1 MKETSLTEM
10 IYAENKTTGFILALP
25 NDCEIDEAAEKIS
38 AIVENY
44 PDTVWKMGKF
54 MHGKHIQNQYTTFD
68 ETSLC
73 IWFDND
79 NYLNFAADVTLA
91 FEEHWM
97 LVKNLYDNTTE
108 CSLIAGDTEENP
120 E

>member
-1 MKETSLTEM
+1 MKEISLTEM
-10 IYAENKTTGFILALP
+10 IYAENKTAGFILVLP

-38 AIVENY
+38 AIAENY
-44 PDTVWKMGKF
+44 PGTVWEEGKF
-54 MHGKHIQNQYTTFD
+54 MHGKHIQDNYTAFD

-79 NYLNFAADVTLA
+79 NYLNFACDVTLA

-97 LVKNLYDNTTE
+97 VVKNLYDDTVE
-108 CSLIAGDTEENP
+108 CPLIAGVYEEDP